1 MDYSFDG
8 QFFYPFVAPLHLY
21 DISSQG
27 IRSTVLNQNTAADL
41 VPEEKGPINSKKK
54 NGPNMYDIIARI
66 ERVEGFQ
73 SYQ

>member
-54 NGPNMYDIIARI
+54 RT
-66 ERVEGFQ
+66 
-73 SYQ
+73 